1 MPTEDL
7 SALLKSASEGI
18 SQYLADA
25 RRSGRIDEQSYQQ
38 AMQNTLPNLKDWL
51 TDEHLPA
58 ISPGLR
64 GGLCDAIAKG
74 EWEKLV
80 NAFRERARF
89 GTGGIRGMM
98 AFDRP
103 SIERLKQE
111 GIAAPILS
119 GPNTINDVVL
129 LADLGR
135 RGQVRPGP
143 EAALRQ
149 DGHRLRQP
157 HPRFRFR
164 GASSPSC
171 SWPTATPST
180 SSTSRCPIPK

>member
-1 MPTEDL
+1 MPTEDT

-18 SQYLADA
+18 SNYLADA
-25 RRSGRIDEQSYQQ
+25 RRAGRIDEQSYQQ
-38 AMQNTLPNLKDWL
+38 AMQNTLPNLKEWL
-51 TDEHLPA
+51 ADERLPA

-64 GGLCDAIAKG
+64 AGLCDAIDKG

-111 GIAAPILS
+111 GIAAPILR

-129 LADLGR
+129 LLTSAGVAMFGR
-135 RGQVRPGP
+135 DQKPPFDKMVIGYDSRIRGFDFARSLPN
-143 EAALRQ
+143 
-149 DGHRLRQP
+149 
-157 HPRFRFR
+157 
-164 GASSPSC
+164 C

-180 SSTSRCPIPK
+180 SSTSRCRIPK